1 MKTKLFLAFIAIVV
15 ISSWT
20 NPTKPEFLYL
30 NSDQLKPLGIVL
42 NDRGVFYKNYNPD
55 WENDN
60 LPNSYL
66 SFYCC
71 SNNYLTTM
79 HYTAKDVIKAKNKH
93 EELLMKLETTKN
105 DFYPVLIGNE
115 KGNLSLDD
123 ETLPKDLK
131 LFPVA
136 ICMSETKLSSRKD
149 TVVVWFKPTEA
160 LQKALPA
167 NIKIEDY
174 LKVRPIDKNNKL

>member
-1 MKTKLFLAFIAIVV
+1 MKTKHFLAFIAIVV
-15 ISSWT
+15 ICSWT
-20 NPTKPEFLYL
+20 NPTKPEFLFL

-42 NDRGVFYKNYNPD
+42 NDHGVFYKNYNPD
-55 WENDN
+55 YEKDN

-71 SNNYLTTM
+71 SDNYLTTM
-79 HYTAKDVIKAKNKH
+79 HYTGKDVIEAKNKP
-93 EELLMKLETTKN
+93 ERLLLNLETTKN

-115 KGNLSLDD
+115 KGKLSLDD
-123 ETLPKDLK
+123 ETLPKDMK

-136 ICMSETKLSSRKD
+136 ICMSETKLRNRND
-149 TVVVWFKPTEA
+149 TLVVWFKPTEA

-174 LKVRPIDKNNKL
+174 LKVRPIEKNSKL